1 SVCMRSA
8 LSLHDALPIS
18 GMNAVVARDGAE
30 AVELDP
36 AQVAALIAERDAQ
49 VDNAF
54 SKDRQI
60 QAIHAARGYL
70 GDRIIRADAPHRL
83 TDPAAE
89 SVVAVRLVVLT
100 RNALGGLHTDLM
112 GWVLRDGFSGAAR
125 GGRVID
131 GMFAAGEAA
140 GVGGRCLLRHNAL
153 EGTFLGGCLFS
164 GRVAGR
170 S

>member
-70 GDRIIRADAPHRL
+70 GDRIMRAVAPHRL
-83 TDPAAE
+83 TEIGRDTSE
-89 SVVAVRLVVLT
+89 LKSRFDVV
-100 RNALGGLHTDLM
+100 
-112 GWVLRDGFSGAAR
+112 
-125 GGRVID
+125 
-131 GMFAAGEAA
+131 
-140 GVGGRCLLRHNAL
+140 C
-153 EGTFLGGCLFS
+153 
-164 GRVAGR
+164 
-170 S
+170 